1 MNKIPSLD
9 LRDFLSEDANRKE
22 EFVQSLGKA
31 FQEIG
36 FCAIK
41 GHLLSDNLVERLYKQ
56 IKLFFDLP
64 YEVKAKYEFPQYSGQ
79 RGYVSFGK
87 ESAKGSKH
95 GDLKEYWH
103 FGQYIEEEEKE
114 KYNYF
119 PNIHVEE
126 LSEFNEV
133 GREVYSTLEKT
144 AKHILRALALY
155 LNIEED
161 YFDQYIKNGNSI
173 LRPIHYPPILEDPKE
188 AVRASAHGDIN
199 LITLLMGAHGK
210 GLQVQ
215 HSNGEWIDAV
225 ASEDELMI
233 NIGDM
238 LSRHTNNLLKS
249 TVHRVVNPDRELLKK
264 SRYSIPF
271 FMHPVSEMK
280 LNVLESC
287 ISDESPKS
295 FDDITAGDFLNERL
309 VELGLLKK

>member
-1 MNKIPSLD
+1 MPEFNK
-9 LRDFLSEDANRKE
+9 
-22 EFVQSLGKA
+22 V
-31 FQEIG
+31 
-36 FCAIK
+36 
-41 GHLLSDNLVERLYKQ
+41 
-56 IKLFFDLP
+56 
-64 YEVKAKYEFPQYSGQ
+64 
-79 RGYVSFGK
+79 GK
-87 ESAKGSKH
+87 E
-95 GDLKEYWH
+95 
-103 FGQYIEEEEKE
+103 
-114 KYNYF
+114 
-119 PNIHVEE
+119 
-126 LSEFNEV
+126 
-133 GREVYSTLEKT
+133 VYASLENT

-155 LNIEED
+155 LNIEEN
-161 YFDQYIKNGNSI
+161 YFDEYIKNGNSI
-173 LRPIHYPPILEDPKE
+173 LRPIHYPPILDDPKE

-215 HSNGEWIDAV
+215 HSNGEWIDAM
-225 ASEDELMI
+225 AGKDELMI

-287 ISDESPKS
+287 VNEGRPKS
-295 FDDITAGDFLNERL
+295 FDDITAGEFLNERL